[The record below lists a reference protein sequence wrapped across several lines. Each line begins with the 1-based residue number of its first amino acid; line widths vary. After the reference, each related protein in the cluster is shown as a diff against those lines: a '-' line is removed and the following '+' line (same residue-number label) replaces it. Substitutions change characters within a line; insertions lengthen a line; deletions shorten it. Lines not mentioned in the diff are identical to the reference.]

1 MHPQLKAFTG
11 CLFWQL
17 YLVHSTSKKKKE
29 TSLILEAY
37 GLNRQERQKTRS
49 IWTSLSLSC
58 KQECNRLLSL
68 PLLTS
73 WRTKPLQF
81 NIKLTVLRTDLVV
94 VIVYTAIN
102 FGWFFIIIIILNKS
116 MMQFKT
122 LILKSRRVGGE
133 DGDLS
138 EEMHLLQLEGCHP
151 FMPSLRAATVL
162 RSHPWRRARKGL
174 GGTT

>member
-1 MHPQLKAFTG
+1 MFILTAESLSGSFYQQKN
-11 CLFWQL
+11 
-17 YLVHSTSKKKKE
+17 E
-29 TSLILEAY
+29 TTLILEAY
-37 GLNRQERQKTRS
+37 SLNRQERQKTRS

-81 NIKLTVLRTDLVV
+81 KIKLTVLRTELFVV
-94 VIVYTAIN
+94 VVYTANN

-116 MMQFKT
+116 LMQFKT

-133 DGDLS
+133 GGDLP
-138 EEMHLLQLEGCHP
+138 EEMHLLQLEGCHA
-151 FMPSLRAATVL
+151 FIPSLRAAAVL

-174 GGTT
+174 GGQPKHVK